1 MAKRRATYLPSPA
14 PASSQ
19 ITNIPLPHATTP
31 LSQSRFK
38 RPKLTHTSHTD
49 VVLEP
54 FSYPES
60 EDDQRIENDD
70 DDDDDDEPDD
80 ILLTPREGI
89 IPTVTSTTSRII
101 SSKSTFISP
110 SPSKKTFRLNP
121 KTIIHPDEIDVF
133 IPLNHPT
140 STSTDA
146 IDLPLPPRIEIP
158 YKSPTKVIP
167 KKMMKNGR
175 RVLNKEMTVDVLEEA
190 MDFLYENFTSDRLSK
205 KYKMSKSELRDQF
218 NSYSSR
224 PDGLIQMNI
233 RKKVMDMFGMYL
245 TFLLPSLNHLDGVG
259 LDRSTQ
265 KERTGSD
272 EGWEEMGRDDSLEDG
287 RSLETRGVRDEC
299 DEQGRE
305 DTKEEAE
312 YGNESGSE
320 DQDEDV
326 DEDVSMGDD

>member
-49 VVLEP
+49 VVLDP
-54 FSYPES
+54 FSYSES
-60 EDDQRIENDD
+60 EDDQPVEEEE
-70 DDDDDDEPDD
+70 DDDDEQDD
-80 ILLTPREGI
+80 ILLTPREEI
-89 IPTVTSTTSRII
+89 IPTVTSTTSTTI

-121 KTIIHPDEIDVF
+121 KTIMHPDEIDVF

-146 IDLPLPPRIEIP
+146 IDLLPPPRKEIP

-167 KKMMKNGR
+167 KKKIKNGR
-175 RVLNKEMTVDVLEEA
+175 TVLNREMTLDVLEEA

-224 PDGLIQMNI
+224 PDGLIQTNV
-233 RKKVMDMFGMYL
+233 RKKVMDMFGMDL
-245 TFLLPSLNHLDGVG
+245 TFLLPSLNHLDGIG

-287 RSLETRGVRDEC
+287 RSLETRGFRNEC
-299 DEQGRE
+299 NEPGRE
-305 DTKEEAE
+305 DTEEEEAE